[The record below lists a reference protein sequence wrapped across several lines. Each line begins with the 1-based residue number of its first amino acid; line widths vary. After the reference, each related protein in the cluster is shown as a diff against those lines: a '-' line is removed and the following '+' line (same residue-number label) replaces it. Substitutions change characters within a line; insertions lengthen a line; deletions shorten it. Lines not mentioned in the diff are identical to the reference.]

1 MRYPLLTLLVPMM
14 IAWPM
19 QIVHCVLDRGAR
31 ETVKWFGFA
40 LLYGVTRELLIENT
54 APVYVMPVGMALPQ
68 FIPVAIGWTFAI
80 YVGDMVGGAFTRG
93 RTRDKLPFI
102 LPESMK
108 ASISA
113 AVVTC
118 LAFSME
124 AVAVGA
130 GWWSWVP
137 AVAEN
142 RWMLHLGFTEMP
154 LFVLLG
160 WAGNGF
166 VYPFVFDFLND
177 PKRTEQYGYFR
188 FLVLGLPAFLF
199 SMIVY
204 GNWLFTTSLKGP
216 AL

>member
-1 MRYPLLTLLVPMM
+1 MHFPLLTLLVPMLV
-14 IAWPM
+14 AWPL

-31 ETVKWFGFA
+31 AAAKWFGFA
-40 LLYGVTRELLIENT
+40 LLFAVVRELLIENT
-54 APVYVMPVGMALPQ
+54 APVYRLPTGLALPQ

-80 YVGDMVGGAFTRG
+80 YVGEMIGGAFTKG

-137 AVAEN
+137 AVSQN

-154 LFVLLG
+154 AFVLLG

-177 PKRTEQYGYFR
+177 PRRARQYGAAR
-188 FLVLGLPAFLF
+188 FLVLLLPAFLF
-199 SMIVY
+199 TLIVW
-204 GNWLFTTSLKGP
+204 GNWLFTTSLTGP
-216 AL
+216 GL